1 MQRASGI
8 PEGEMKEL
16 LRTNDLVRL
25 SWLGALLK
33 DAGVESIVLDANMS
47 LLEGSVGILQRRLMV
62 ADDDL
67 EAARAVLAESGEEL
81 PK

>member
-1 MQRASGI
+1 
-8 PEGEMKEL
+8 MKEL

-33 DAGVESIVLDANMS
+33 DAGIESIVLDANMS

-62 ADDDL
+62 ADDQLD
-67 EAARAVLAESGEEL
+67 EARAVLAESGEEL

>member
-1 MQRASGI
+1 
-8 PEGEMKEL
+8 MKEL

-33 DAGVESIVLDANMS
+33 DAGIESIVLDANMS

-62 ADDDL
+62 ADDQLD
-67 EAARAVLAESGEEL
+67 EARAILAESGEEL
-81 PK
+81 PT

>member
-1 MQRASGI
+1 
-8 PEGEMKEL
+8 MKEL

-33 DAGVESIVLDANMS
+33 DAGIESIVLDGNMS

-62 ADDDL
+62 ADDQLD
-67 EAARAVLAESGEEL
+67 EARAVLAESGEEL

>member
-1 MQRASGI
+1 
-8 PEGEMKEL
+8 MKEL

-33 DAGVESIVLDANMS
+33 DAGIESIVLDANMS

-62 ADDDL
+62 ADDQLD
-67 EAARAVLAESGEEL
+67 EARAILAESGEEL

>member
-1 MQRASGI
+1 
-8 PEGEMKEL
+8 MKEL

-33 DAGVESIVLDANMS
+33 DAGIETIVLDANMS
-47 LLEGSVGILQRRLMV
+47 VMEGSVGILQRRLMV
-62 ADDDL
+62 VDDDFD
-67 EAARAVLAESGEEL
+67 AARAILVESGEEL

>member
-1 MQRASGI
+1 
-8 PEGEMKEL
+8 MKEL

-33 DAGVESIVLDANMS
+33 DAGIESIVLDANMS
-47 LLEGSVGILQRRLMV
+47 VMEGSVGILQRRLMV
-62 ADDDL
+62 VDDDFD
-67 EAARAVLAESGEEL
+67 AARAILVESGEEL